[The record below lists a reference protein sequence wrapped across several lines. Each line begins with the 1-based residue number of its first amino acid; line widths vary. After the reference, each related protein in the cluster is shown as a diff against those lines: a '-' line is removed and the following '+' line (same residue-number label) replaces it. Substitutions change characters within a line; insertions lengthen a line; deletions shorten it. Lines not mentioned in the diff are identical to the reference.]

1 MFCLNNV
8 MIDETV
14 TIVFATYEKAV
25 QVLTDLRCDGSLTS
39 VRKILRSME
48 SITTNNPEVYEA
60 AKNCCMACGGEWFN
74 LTYQD
79 EEGAWHGECL
89 TPDIM
94 TGGYEL
100 REVMESCERGELM
113 PTLRSMMNECDDDG
127 LPI

>member
-8 MIDETV
+8 MFDETV

-25 QVLTDLRCDGSLTS
+25 QVLTDLRWDGSLAS
-39 VRKILRSME
+39 VRKILRGME
-48 SITTNNPEVYEA
+48 SITTADPEVFEA
-60 AKNCCMACGGEWFN
+60 AKRACMACGGEWFN
-74 LTYQD
+74 LTYIE

-100 REVMESCERGELM
+100 REEMESCERGDGLECM
-113 PTLRSMMNECDDDG
+113 RSMMADCDDDG